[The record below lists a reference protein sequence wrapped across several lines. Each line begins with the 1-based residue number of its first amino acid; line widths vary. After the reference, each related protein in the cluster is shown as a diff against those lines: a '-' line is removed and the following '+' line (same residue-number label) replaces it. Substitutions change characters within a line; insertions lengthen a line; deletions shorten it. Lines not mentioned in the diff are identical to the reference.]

1 MFFVLE
7 NMSKG
12 NYMLK
17 IITQYSE
24 NGLLNTPRSLSQS
37 ISFF

>member
-1 MFFVLE
+1 MFFVPE

-12 NYMLK
+12 NYMLN

-24 NGLLNTPRSLSQS
+24 NGLLNTPRSLSQNV
-37 ISFF
+37 SFL